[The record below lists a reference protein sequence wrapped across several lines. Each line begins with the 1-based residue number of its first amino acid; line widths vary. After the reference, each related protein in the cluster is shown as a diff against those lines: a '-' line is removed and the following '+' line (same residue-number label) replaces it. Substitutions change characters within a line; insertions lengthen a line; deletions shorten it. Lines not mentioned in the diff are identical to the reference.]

1 MYTFYET
8 KGHKITAY
16 ARNKAIGIW
25 RSETTK
31 LTIKRSLMR
40 IKLICLTCLIAF
52 LQVSF
57 AANAQKI
64 SLVKKNASITDVLR
78 ALREQS
84 GYDFMINQNQINIAN
99 PVSLNVTNKALIEVL
114 DQCFK
119 NQPITYFI
127 ENNMI
132 IVASKKKVAQAEDAV
147 FIDLKGKIVD
157 EKSLPLIGASIKVKG
172 STQATVADV
181 NGNFLL
187 KNIEPNAV
195 LVISFIGYTT
205 QEVSVGGKSSI
216 DIKLMPDASSL
227 NEVVV
232 TALGLKRSEKSLSYA
247 AQTVNGDEVTRVK
260 TDNMMNSLNGKVAGL
275 NISSNASGVGG
286 SVKVI
291 MRGNKSAA
299 GSNQPLYVIDGV
311 PLVNSSNANGQPNVA
326 AGIGGAVPDGGDGIS
341 NLNPD
346 DIESISVLRGA
357 SASALYGSQAANGVI
372 LITTKKGKAGT
383 TQINYSSSATT
394 SKAVYLPEFQNDYG
408 QTPTGAITQS
418 WGPKI
423 TNATDNLPLFFKN
436 GNNYTNSLNL
446 SAGSEIAQSYFSYS
460 NTNAS
465 GIQEGNSM
473 KRHNLN
479 FRETAKLLKGK
490 LNVDGSANYISQKID
505 NSPVTISALNAL
517 PGLYMFPRGLDIKQ
531 YKDNFE
537 LPDASRNG
545 LKVQNWPFSEAQQQ
559 NPWWVVNR
567 NNNYSKRNRII
578 LNASAKYDINSWFGL
593 QIRGNLDRNTD
604 DYNQRSYAGT
614 NTALVVSPNGQ
625 FEANNQ
631 TVQQI
636 YGDLLATFTL
646 PSKSDFKLGGVAGV
660 SIKDQ
665 QTDGFGFGPGLGLF
679 IPNVFLLQNVVLQN
693 ASQQTLPPSS
703 SATSVAFPAV
713 SSNGYTLAPRRNQM
727 QSVFASADLSYKDYL
742 FLTLTG
748 RNDWSSSL
756 SFTPNGSYFYP
767 SAGLSVLVSQMLTM
781 PDFINY
787 TKIRGSFA
795 QVGNSVATYATN
807 PQNYLGA
814 GGAVISNGVAPL
826 PLLKPEKTNSY
837 EFGADFKLLDN
848 KLSFNITYY
857 KTNTFNQFFQITPS
871 VTTGFTKG
879 YVNAGD
885 IQNSGIEALLGFNA
899 IKGKSLN
906 WTTSIN
912 FSTNKNIIKD
922 VNSKDGIDQFLLT
935 VPSQNYESVI
945 TKGGSYGDIY
955 GYKLATDNQ
964 GRVIIGS
971 SGLPS
976 LANNPT
982 YGQFFYNG
990 NPNPKFLLGWN
1001 NSFDYKKVSLSFLVD
1016 GRFGGEIFSSTQA
1029 FLDRYG
1035 VSKASGDA
1043 RNAGGVAING
1053 VDGSGNPVSKI
1064 DADKWYSVASQS
1076 VSEYIY
1082 SATVVRLREVSLG
1095 YQIPVKSGFV
1105 KKANLSLIG
1114 RNLLYFYKKAPSD
1127 SEITISSANGLS
1139 GLDSFNPPALRSL
1152 GISLNLTL

>member
-1 MYTFYET
+1 MYKFYEPN
-8 KGHKITAY
+8 KHKLVAY
-16 ARNKAIGIW
+16 AKSTAIHIW
-25 RSETTK
+25 QSERTQ
-31 LTIKRSLMR
+31 LNIKRLMMR
-40 IKLICLTCLIAF
+40 VKLICVTCMVAF
-52 LQVSF
+52 FQLSF

-64 SLVKKNASITDVLR
+64 SLIKKDASITDVLR
-78 ALREQS
+78 ALRQQS
-84 GYDFMINQNQINIAN
+84 GYDFLINQNQIDMAKPITLNITGA
-99 PVSLNVTNKALIEVL
+99 SLTDAL

-119 NQPITYFI
+119 NQPIDYSI

-132 IVASKKKVAQAEDAV
+132 VVIAKQKESKITPMA
-147 FIDLKGKIVD
+147 FLDLKGIILD
-157 EKSLPLIGASIKVKG
+157 EKSVPLIGASIKIKG
-172 STQATVADV
+172 SAQATVADID
-181 NGNFLL
+181 GKFMF
-187 KNIEPNAV
+187 KNIAPDAI
-195 LVISFIGYTT
+195 LVISFIGYIS
-205 QEVSVGGKSSI
+205 QEVNINGKTSI
-216 DIKLMPDASSL
+216 EIKMVSDAKNLS
-227 NEVVV
+227 EVVV
-232 TALGLKRSEKSLSYA
+232 TALGIKRSEKSLSYA
-247 AQTVNGDEVTRVK
+247 AQTVKGDEVTRVK

-286 SVKVI
+286 SVKVT

-346 DIESISVLRGA
+346 DIESISILRGA

-383 TQINYSSSATT
+383 TQINFSSSASTT
-394 SKAVYLPEFQNDYG
+394 KAVYLPEFQNDYG
-408 QTPTGAITQS
+408 QTPTGATTQS

-423 TNATDNLPLFFKN
+423 TQEMDNLPLFFKN
-436 GNNYTNSLNL
+436 GSNYTNSLNL

-460 NTNAS
+460 NTSAA
-465 GIQEGNSM
+465 GIQEGNKM
-473 KRHNLN
+473 NRHNLN
-479 FRETAKLLKGK
+479 FRETAKLLNGK
-490 LNVDGSANYISQKID
+490 LTLDGSANYIAQKID

-517 PGLYMFPRGLDIKQ
+517 PGLYLFPRGLDIKP

-545 LKVQNWPFSEAQQQ
+545 LMVQNWPFSEAQQQ
-559 NPWWVVNR
+559 NPWWVINR
-567 NNNYSKRNRII
+567 NTNYAKRNRI
-578 LNASAKYDINSWFGL
+578 LFNASAKYDINNWL
-593 QIRGNLDRNTD
+593 NIQVRGNLDRNTD
-604 DYNQRSYAGT
+604 DYEQRSYAGT
-614 NTALVVSPNGQ
+614 NTALVVSANGQ
-625 FEANNQ
+625 FETSNQ
-631 TVQQI
+631 TVQQL
-636 YGDLLATFTL
+636 YGDFIANFNL
-646 PSKSDFKLGGVAGV
+646 PINSDFKVGGVVGT

-665 QTDGFGFGPGLGLF
+665 ITNGFGFGPGLGLF

-693 ASQQTLPPSS
+693 AGQQVVAPS
-703 SATSVAFPAV
+703 TSPTSISFASV
-713 SSNGYTLAPRRNQM
+713 SSNGYTIAPKHNQM
-727 QSVFASADLSYKDYL
+727 QSIFASADFSFKDYL

-748 RNDWSSSL
+748 RNDWSSNL

-767 SAGLSVLVSQMLTM
+767 SAGLSVLVSQMATL
-781 PDFINY
+781 PNFINY
-787 TKIRGSFA
+787 AKVRGSFA

-814 GGAVISNGVAPL
+814 GGAVIPNGVAPL
-826 PLLKPEKTNSY
+826 PLLKPEKTNSF
-837 EFGADFKLLDN
+837 EVGTDLKFLDN
-848 KLSFNITYY
+848 KLSLNVTYY
-857 KTNTFNQFFQITPS
+857 KTNTLNQFFQITPS
-871 VTTGFTKG
+871 TTTGYTKG
-879 YVNAGD
+879 FVNAGD

-899 IKGKSLN
+899 IHNKNFN
-906 WTTSIN
+906 WNSSIN

-922 VNSKDGIDQFLLT
+922 VNSKDGINQFLLT

-982 YGQFFYNG
+982 YGQFFYTG

-1001 NSFDYKKVSLSFLVD
+1001 NSFDYKDISLSFLVD

-1043 RNAGGVAING
+1043 RNAGGVVING
-1053 VDGSGNPVSKI
+1053 VDDSGNPVTKI

-1105 KKANLSLIG
+1105 KRVNLSVIG

-1127 SEITISSANGLS
+1127 SEITISSDNGLS
-1139 GLDSFNPPALRSL
+1139 GLDSFNPPALRSV
-1152 GISLNLTL
+1152 GISLNLSL